1 MKITSIHKPISLGFT
16 LIELMITVAIVAVLA
31 AVAYP
36 AYTNQIL
43 KGKRAECRSGMMEAL
58 QQQERYYTSFNTY
71 VTFTSSVSANT
82 AGIRF
87 ISGDNPTSSACG
99 ITSLASCT
107 TGSPTVTL
115 SINQCVEIVGT
126 MKDSRDPVTALTLN
140 SSNQKGCTKSGTSY
154 KQPTTQPPQDCW
166 P

>member
-1 MKITSIHKPISLGFT
+1 MKIDLMQRRIPFGFT
-16 LIELMITVAIVAVLA
+16 LIELMITVAIVAFLA

-43 KGKRAECRSGMMEAL
+43 KGKRAECRSGMLEAL
-58 QQQERYYTSFNTY
+58 QQQERYYTSFSTY
-71 VTFTSSVSANT
+71 VTFTSSVSANS

-87 ISGDNPTSSACG
+87 SSGDNPTSSACG
-99 ITSLASCT
+99 ITSVASCT

-115 SINQCVEIVGT
+115 SINQCVQIVGT

-140 SSNQKGCTKSGTSY
+140 SNNQKGCTRSGTSY
-154 KQPTTQPPQDCW
+154 QQPTTQPPQDCW